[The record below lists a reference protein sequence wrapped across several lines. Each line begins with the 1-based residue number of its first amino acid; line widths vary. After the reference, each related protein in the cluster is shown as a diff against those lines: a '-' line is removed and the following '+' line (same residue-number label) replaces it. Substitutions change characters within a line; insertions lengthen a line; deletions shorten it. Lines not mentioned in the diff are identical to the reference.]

1 MEKSS
6 LPPTF
11 LLTPLERRTPSIHW
25 PLEEAVGFNIWLE
38 AWGQLVSLRVTVS
51 EPLLTHREEEESPQE
66 SKSRAVF
73 GQVDRVPMVAIVSP

>member
-1 MEKSS
+1 M
-6 LPPTF
+6 
-11 LLTPLERRTPSIHW
+11 
-25 PLEEAVGFNIWLE
+25 
-38 AWGQLVSLRVTVS
+38 SLRVTVS